1 MNRLRLMRCA
11 VAAAFAAAVAM
22 SAANPAWAGE
32 PSVAVI
38 VVTSEGAAQG
48 VGGGFDP
55 GKALT
60 TLLTDRLVEIG
71 KLNVVE
77 REHIERVF
85 DEQKLAQSGD
95 FSTQDGVKLGHM
107 VQANFLIV
115 GRVVHLDKVGSNSGG
130 AGALLSKI
138 PLSIGGAGASSEKVH
153 FQVGVRLIDANTG
166 RIVKAINFDQT
177 QSGTSFAV
185 GDVGAHAEIYS
196 SQQFT
201 ASVIGKLVNS
211 AANDIAQKVSEANLA
226 AAPSGP
232 ALEAAIIALDGAN
245 VIINK
250 GKADGVAAG
259 MFLDTF
265 HRVVARDP
273 SSGKSISTD
282 VPDGHIQIT
291 SVGPSSSVARKVSG
305 SPAVAGIA
313 RTP

>member
-1 MNRLRLMRCA
+1 MRCA
-11 VAAAFAAAVAM
+11 AAAVFTAAVAL
-22 SAANPAWAGE
+22 SAPHAAWAGE

-48 VGGGFDP
+48 IGGGFDP

-60 TLLTDRLVEIG
+60 TLLTDRLVELG
-71 KLNVVE
+71 KLSVVE

-85 DEQKLAQSGD
+85 DEQKLSQSGD

-115 GRVVHLDKVGSNSGG
+115 GRVVHLDKVGSNAGG
-130 AGALLSKI
+130 AGALLSKV
-138 PLSIGGAGASSEKVH
+138 PLNIGGAGASSEKVH
-153 FQVGVRLIDANTG
+153 LQVGVRLIDANTG

-177 QSGTSFAV
+177 QSGTSFVV
-185 GDVGAHAEIYS
+185 GDVGTHTEIYS

-201 ASVIGKLVNS
+201 ASVIGKLVNA
-211 AANDIAQKVSEANLA
+211 AANEIARKVSEADLA
-226 AAPSGP
+226 AGPSGP

-250 GKADGVAAG
+250 GSRDGVKAG
-259 MFLDTF
+259 MFFDTF
-265 HRVVARDP
+265 HRIVARDP
-273 SSGKSISTD
+273 SSGKPISTD
-282 VPDGHIQIT
+282 VPDGNIQIT
-291 SVGPSSSVARKVSG
+291 SVGPNSSVARKVSG